1 MRWQERL
8 RRFMGDERGA
18 VSSLL
23 LSLGVVLIAA
33 VFEGYL
39 LVAAQ
44 AAQQARQVE
53 DEMGATA
60 QAVAASISTELQGTA
75 MVQAYA
81 WTQTTATGSQLL
93 RRPAAAGGW
102 GDAPGA
108 VGAVYVPSVSLDA
121 VDIVARGQPVPGTV
135 GLIAREQGVAITYT
149 IHESLLG
156 GVHSESL
163 QRTAWA
169 FAGNE

>member
-1 MRWQERL
+1 MRWQDRL
-8 RRFMGDERGA
+8 CRFMGDERGA
-18 VSSLL
+18 ASSLL

-39 LVAAQ
+39 LIAAQ
-44 AAQQARQVE
+44 AAQQTRQVE
-53 DEMGATA
+53 DEMRATA
-60 QAVAASISTELQGTA
+60 QFVAASISTELQGTG
-75 MVQAYA
+75 MVQSYA
-81 WTQTTATGSQLL
+81 WTQTTATGSQLM
-93 RRPAAAGGW
+93 RRPVGGGGW

-121 VDIVARGQPVPGTV
+121 VDIVAPGQAVPGTV
-135 GLIAREQGVAITYT
+135 GLVARTQGVAITYT

-156 GVHSESL
+156 GALSESL